1 MCDNLTAKTS
11 TVYTGAGG
19 RERVRE
25 REGEGGSESE
35 REKKRE
41 GERERVR
48 VSQREKRRVVRMT
61 ISLLQLKCNLKKSV
75 KEESSEKLRW
85 ITCLY

>member
-48 VSQREKRRVVRMT
+48 VSQRKKRRIVRMT
-61 ISLLQLKCNLKKSV
+61 ISRNKSV
-75 KEESSEKLRW
+75 KEESSEKNRW
-85 ITCLY
+85 ITCPYGIKI